1 MHLHLTYERRRQQ
14 HGRSNYEAS
23 EAPAW
28 CHATVSHLTS
38 RLAPVA
44 ATCQHSNEHMLKVVV
59 GESHPHAV
67 NTHVQYRCR
76 YTHFTQSSNR
86 PHTQFSPAPPW
97 CHRCWDAISRV
108 TVNRGDTILASPLPL
123 SAPPV
128 CTTRVLCRCVL
139 PVGVFWQYL

>member
-59 GESHPHAV
+59 GEGDGSK
-67 NTHVQYRCR
+67 T
-76 YTHFTQSSNR
+76 TGG
-86 PHTQFSPAPPW
+86 
-97 CHRCWDAISRV
+97 D
-108 TVNRGDTILASPLPL
+108 TVNIQLL
-123 SAPPV
+123 
-128 CTTRVLCRCVL
+128 
-139 PVGVFWQYL
+139 